1 MSEPGAVSGAVQQ
14 GNTQGVYSSNHFN
27 SFIPAGG
34 DPTPIVGTGNSNVG
48 FTSNT
53 SIPTENVQQN
63 GDHDEVRG
71 LDLTNAIGQV
81 GADAQEDVSIFESP
95 FVTYVKKITSNGK
108 TPPEQK
114 YYKDR
119 KIGRPSNFEFI
130 RNGIYYG
137 EQEDDPFM
145 WDMEVNRSNRERE
158 EIMTRFTPIY
168 RDI

>member
-14 GNTQGVYSSNHFN
+14 GNNQGVYSSNHFN

-34 DPTPIVGTGNSNVG
+34 DPTPVVGTGNSNVG

-53 SIPTENVQQN
+53 SIESEKSQQI

-81 GADAQEDVSIFESP
+81 GVSSHDDVSIFESP
-95 FVTYVKKITSNGK
+95 FNTYVKKNSSSGN
-108 TPPEQK
+108 PLPEQK
-114 YYKDR
+114 YYKNR
-119 KIGRPSNFEFI
+119 NIGRHSNFEFI
-130 RNGIYYG
+130 RNGVYYG
-137 EQEDDPFM
+137 NQEADLFT
-145 WDMEVNRSNRERE
+145 WDLTGNMKNRERE
-158 EIMTRFTPIY
+158 EIITRFTPIY